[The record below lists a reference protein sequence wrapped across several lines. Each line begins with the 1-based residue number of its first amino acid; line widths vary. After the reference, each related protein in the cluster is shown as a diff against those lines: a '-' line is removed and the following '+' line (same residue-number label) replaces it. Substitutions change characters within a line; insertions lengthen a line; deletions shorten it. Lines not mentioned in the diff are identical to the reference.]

1 MAKQVIKIIKKNQR
15 PIVATV
21 AVPNVREFSEIELT
35 GKRVVTVNNW
45 ISERRENDTL
55 ERNDSRQKIFE
66 WQNLIDARRTTKG
79 KMIAIVALTE

>member
-15 PIVATV
+15 LIAVKV
-21 AVPNVREFSEIELT
+21 AVPQPRELTEIELT

-45 ISERRENDTL
+45 ISERRDNDTI
-55 ERNDSRQKIFE
+55 ERSDSRQKLFE
-66 WQNLIDARRTTKG
+66 WQNLNDARRTTKG